1 MPKFVSTTDGIA
13 LLEGGTV
20 RLLDSE
26 HADLGAVLEA
36 GASLADLAKARVREE
51 RSLSEV
57 ELLAPIPRPSKIWAV
72 GWAYK
77 KHKEEV
83 KNTQELDDPFI
94 FLKAPSSVTAT
105 GVPIRI
111 PAVAPDK
118 VDYEGE
124 LAVIIGRQACQVS
137 IADGMDYVAG
147 YSIGNDVSARDVQKG
162 DKPGRMANVSLGKSF
177 DTFTPLGPALTT
189 LDEFDDPNNLELKT
203 FVDGELRQHAHT
215 SDLIYPVAE
224 LVSYASTYTTLEP
237 GDVIL
242 TGTPAGVG
250 HPEGRF
256 LKAGSEIR
264 IEIEGIGVLEN
275 TVENA

>member
-1 MPKFVSTTDGIA
+1 VTTTDGIGQ
-13 LLEGGTV
+13 LENGKV
-20 RLLDSE
+20 RLLKTE
-26 HADLGAVLEA
+26 HADLGAALKM
-36 GASLADLAKARVREE
+36 GANLADLAKAAVREE
-51 RSLSEV
+51 RDLSEV
-57 ELLAPIPRPSKIWAV
+57 RLLAPIPRPSKIWAV

-83 KNTQELDDPFI
+83 KNAQELNDPFI
-94 FLKAPSSVTAT
+94 FLKAPSSIIATAE
-105 GVPIRI
+105 PIRL

-124 LAVIIGRQACQVS
+124 LTVIIGRQACGVS
-137 IADGMDYVAG
+137 AADGMDYVAG

-162 DKPGRMANVSLGKSF
+162 DKADRMANVSLGKSF
-177 DTFTPLGPALTT
+177 DTFTPLGPSLTT
-189 LDEFDDPNNLELKT
+189 LDEFQDPNDIELKT
-203 FVDGELRQHAHT
+203 YVDGELRQQART

-224 LVSYASTYTTLEP
+224 LVSYASIYTTLEP
-237 GDVIL
+237 GDLIL

-250 HPEGRF
+250 HPAGRF

-264 IEIEGIGVLEN
+264 IEIEGIGALEN